1 MSENVQVFLPSLQP
15 HPVASF
21 YPTSIPLLSPLE
33 PQPVPY
39 NKASYVTTKR
49 QNKVCK
55 ESVLCGSDNIG
66 VQGKTIIESNVTIR
80 GDLATIEIGTHCILS
95 QGVVIRP
102 CEQRMKNSL
111 AFCPLS
117 IGDFVILSPKAI
129 VESASIGSYV
139 YIGANAILGKRTV
152 LASCVYIV
160 EDSVLPNGTVCA
172 PFTVYAGNPAVM
184 VGSLPPTWPTICKD
198 LARNFFKNFV
208 PQPSATTSVN
218 VPLTTGVSK

>member
-1 MSENVQVFLPSLQP
+1 MSENVQLQVSSSSSFAQP

-33 PQPVPY
+33 PRPVTY
-39 NKASYVTTKR
+39 TKSSYVTTKR

-111 AFCPLS
+111 A
-117 IGDFVILSPKAI
+117 
-129 VESASIGSYV
+129 ASIGSYV
-139 YIGANAILGKRTV
+139 YVGANTILGKRTV

-184 VGSLPPTWPTICKD
+184 VGALPPTWPTICKD
-198 LARNFFKNFV
+198 LARSFFKNFV
-208 PQPSATTSVN
+208 PQPSTANPAPN
-218 VPLTTGVSK
+218 VPSAAGA